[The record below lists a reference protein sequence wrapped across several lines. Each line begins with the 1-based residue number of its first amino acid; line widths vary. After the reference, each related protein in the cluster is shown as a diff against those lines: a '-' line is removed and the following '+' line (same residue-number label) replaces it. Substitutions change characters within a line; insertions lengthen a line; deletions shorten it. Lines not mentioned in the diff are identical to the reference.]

1 MNTIMKKK
9 LQSVLER
16 VRDPETNVAI
26 SELGLVER
34 FRYYPEQKKL
44 SVFLNP
50 VRPGKVCCSIISS
63 LLLTSTLKNLMNE
76 LQKEF
81 PDFAVERAQ

>member
-16 VRDPETNVAI
+16 VKDPETNVSI

-34 FRYYPEQKKL
+34 FRYHPEQKKL

>member
-1 MNTIMKKK
+1 M
-9 LQSVLER
+9 LER
-16 VRDPETNVAI
+16 VKDPETNVSI

-34 FRYYPEQKKL
+34 FRYHPEQKKL

-50 VRPGKVCCSIISS
+50 VRSGKVCCSIISS

>member
-1 MNTIMKKK
+1 MKKR

-16 VRDPETNVAI
+16 VKEPETNLAI

-34 FRYYPEQKKL
+34 FRYHPEQKKL

-50 VRPGKVCCSIISS
+50 LRPGKVCCSIIYS
-63 LLLTSTLKNLMNE
+63 LLISSTHKDLINE

-81 PDFAVERAQ
+81 PDLYLERAQ

>member
-1 MNTIMKKK
+1 MKKK
-9 LQSVLER
+9 LESVLER
-16 VRDPETNVAI
+16 VKEPETNLTI

-34 FRYYPEQKKL
+34 FRYYPKKKKL

-50 VRPGKVCCSIISS
+50 IKPGKVCCSIISS
-63 LLLTSTLKNLMNE
+63 LLLSSTIKYLMNE

-81 PDFAVERAQ
+81 PDLYLERAQ

>member
-1 MNTIMKKK
+1 MEKK
-9 LQSVLER
+9 LQSVIER
-16 VRDPETNVAI
+16 VKDPETNVAI

-34 FRYYPEQKKL
+34 FRYHPEQKKL
-44 SVFLNP
+44 SVFLNQ

-63 LLLTSTLKNLMNE
+63 LLLASTLKDLKNE

-81 PDFAVERAQ
+81 PNLSLERAQ

>member
-1 MNTIMKKK
+1 MDTIMKKK

-16 VRDPETNVAI
+16 VKDPETNVAI

>member
-1 MNTIMKKK
+1 MKKK
-9 LQSVLER
+9 LQSVIER
-16 VRDPETNVAI
+16 VKDPETNVAI

-63 LLLTSTLKNLMNE
+63 LLLSSILKDLMNE

-81 PDFAVERAQ
+81 PDCYLEQAQ

>member
-1 MNTIMKKK
+1 MDAIMKKK

-16 VRDPETNVAI
+16 VKDPETNMAI

>member
-1 MNTIMKKK
+1 MKKK
-9 LQSVLER
+9 LQAVLER
-16 VRDPETNVAI
+16 VKDPETNVAI
-26 SELGLVER
+26 SDLGLVER

-63 LLLTSTLKNLMNE
+63 LLLSSTLKDLMNE

-81 PDFAVERAQ
+81 PDCSLEQAQ

>member
-1 MNTIMKKK
+1 MDAIMKEK

-16 VRDPETNVAI
+16 VKDPETNVAI

-63 LLLTSTLKNLMNE
+63 LLLSSTLKDLMNE
-76 LQKEF
+76 LRKEF
-81 PDFAVERAQ
+81 PDLYLERTQ

>member
-1 MNTIMKKK
+1 MDVIMKKK

-16 VRDPETNVAI
+16 VKDPVTNVAI
-26 SELGLVER
+26 SELRLVER
-34 FRYYPEQKKL
+34 FRYHPEQKKL

-50 VRPGKVCCSIISS
+50 VRRGKICCSIISS
-63 LLLTSTLKNLMNE
+63 LLLTSILKDLMNE

-81 PDFAVERAQ
+81 PDLYLEQAQ

>member
-1 MNTIMKKK
+1 MKKK

-16 VRDPETNVAI
+16 VKDPETNMAI

>member
-1 MNTIMKKK
+1 MKKK
-9 LQSVLER
+9 LESVLER
-16 VRDPETNVAI
+16 VKEPETNLTI

-34 FRYYPEQKKL
+34 FRYYPKKKKL

-50 VRPGKVCCSIISS
+50 IKPGKVCCSTISS
-63 LLLTSTLKNLMNE
+63 LLLSSTIKDLMNE

-81 PDFAVERAQ
+81 PDLYLERAQ

>member
-1 MNTIMKKK
+1 MKKK

-16 VRDPETNVAI
+16 VKDPETNVAI
-26 SELGLVER
+26 SELVLVER

>member
-1 MNTIMKKK
+1 MKKK

-16 VRDPETNVAI
+16 VKEPETNLTI

-34 FRYYPEQKKL
+34 FRYYPKQKKL

-50 VRPGKVCCSIISS
+50 IRPGKICCSIISS
-63 LLLTSTLKNLMNE
+63 LLLSSTLKDLMNE
-76 LQKEF
+76 LRKEF
-81 PDFAVERAQ
+81 PDLYLERAQ

>member
-16 VRDPETNVAI
+16 VKDPETNVAI

>member
-1 MNTIMKKK
+1 MKKK
-9 LQSVLER
+9 LQSVIER
-16 VRDPETNVAI
+16 VKDPETNVAI

-63 LLLTSTLKNLMNE
+63 LLLSSTLKDLMNE

-81 PDFAVERAQ
+81 PDFYLEQAQ

>member
-1 MNTIMKKK
+1 MDAIMKKK

-16 VRDPETNVAI
+16 VKNPETNVAI

-34 FRYYPEQKKL
+34 FRYHPKQKKL

-50 VRPGKVCCSIISS
+50 VRPGKVCCSLISS
-63 LLLTSTLKNLMNE
+63 LLLSSTLKDLMNE
-76 LQKEF
+76 LKKEF
-81 PDFAVERAQ
+81 PDLYLERAQ

>member
-1 MNTIMKKK
+1 MKKK
-9 LQSVLER
+9 LQAVLER
-16 VRDPETNVAI
+16 VKDPETNVAI

-34 FRYYPEQKKL
+34 FRYHPEQKKL

>member
-1 MNTIMKKK
+1 MKKK

-16 VRDPETNVAI
+16 VKEPETNLAI

-44 SVFLNP
+44 SVFLNAL
-50 VRPGKVCCSIISS
+50 RPGKVCCSIISS
-63 LLLTSTLKNLMNE
+63 LLLSSTLKDLMNE

-81 PDFAVERAQ
+81 PDLYLERAQ

>member
-1 MNTIMKKK
+1 MEKK
-9 LQSVLER
+9 LQSVIER
-16 VRDPETNVAI
+16 VKDPETNVAI

-63 LLLTSTLKNLMNE
+63 LLLSSTLKDLMNE

-81 PDFAVERAQ
+81 PNLSLERAQ

>member
-1 MNTIMKKK
+1 MKKK

-16 VRDPETNVAI
+16 VKDPETNLSI

-34 FRYYPEQKKL
+34 FRYYPKKRKL

-50 VRPGKVCCSIISS
+50 VNPGKVCCSIISS
-63 LLLTSTLKNLMNE
+63 LLLSSTLKDLMNE
-76 LQKEF
+76 LHKEF
-81 PDFAVERAQ
+81 PDLSLERAQ

>member
-1 MNTIMKKK
+1 MDVLMKKK

-16 VRDPETNVAI
+16 LKDPETNIAI
-26 SELGLVER
+26 SERGLVEK
-34 FRYYPEQKKL
+34 FRYYPKKKKL

-63 LLLTSTLKNLMNE
+63 LLLSSTLKDLMNE
-76 LQKEF
+76 LHKEF
-81 PDFAVERAQ
+81 PDLYMERAQ

>member
-1 MNTIMKKK
+1 MKKK
-9 LQSVLER
+9 LQSVIER
-16 VRDPETNVAI
+16 VKDPETNVAI

-63 LLLTSTLKNLMNE
+63 LLLSSTLKDLMNE

-81 PDFAVERAQ
+81 PDCSLEQAQ

>member
-1 MNTIMKKK
+1 MKKK
-9 LQSVLER
+9 LESVLER
-16 VRDPETNVAI
+16 VKEPETNLTI

-34 FRYYPEQKKL
+34 FRYYPKKKKL

-50 VRPGKVCCSIISS
+50 IKPGKVCCSVISS
-63 LLLTSTLKNLMNE
+63 LLLSSTIKDLMNE

-81 PDFAVERAQ
+81 PDLYLERAQ

>member
-1 MNTIMKKK
+1 MKKK

-16 VRDPETNVAI
+16 VRDPGTNVAI

-63 LLLTSTLKNLMNE
+63 LLLSSTLKDLMNE

>member
-1 MNTIMKKK
+1 MDAIMKKK

-16 VRDPETNVAI
+16 VKDPETNMAI

-81 PDFAVERAQ
+81 PDFAVERAH

>member
-1 MNTIMKKK
+1 MDTIMKEK

-16 VRDPETNVAI
+16 VKDPETNMAI

>member
-1 MNTIMKKK
+1 MDDIMKKK

-16 VRDPETNVAI
+16 VKDPETNLAI

-34 FRYYPEQKKL
+34 FRYHPEQKKL

-63 LLLTSTLKNLMNE
+63 LLLSSTLKNLMDE

-81 PDFAVERAQ
+81 PDLYLERAQ

>member
-1 MNTIMKKK
+1 MKKK

-16 VRDPETNVAI
+16 VKDPETNVAI
-26 SELGLVER
+26 SELGFIER
-34 FRYYPEQKKL
+34 FHYHPEQKKL
-44 SVFLNP
+44 SVFLNQ

-63 LLLTSTLKNLMNE
+63 LLFSSTLKDLMNE

-81 PDFAVERAQ
+81 PDCSLEQAQ

>member
-1 MNTIMKKK
+1 MDEIMKKK
-9 LQSVLER
+9 LESVLER
-16 VRDPETNVAI
+16 VKEPETNLTI

-34 FRYYPEQKKL
+34 FRYYPKKKKL

-50 VRPGKVCCSIISS
+50 IKPGKVCCSIISS
-63 LLLTSTLKNLMNE
+63 LLLSSTIKDLMNE

-81 PDFAVERAQ
+81 PDLYLERAQ

>member
-1 MNTIMKKK
+1 MKKK

-16 VRDPETNVAI
+16 VKDPETNMAI

-34 FRYYPEQKKL
+34 FRYHQEQKKL
-44 SVFLNP
+44 SVFFNP

-63 LLLTSTLKNLMNE
+63 LLLSSTLKDLMNE

-81 PDFAVERAQ
+81 PDLYLERAQ

>member
-1 MNTIMKKK
+1 MDAIMKKK
-9 LQSVLER
+9 LQSVIER
-16 VRDPETNVAI
+16 VKDPETNVAI

-63 LLLTSTLKNLMNE
+63 LLLSSTLKDLMNE

-81 PDFAVERAQ
+81 PDFYLEQAQ

>member
-1 MNTIMKKK
+1 MKEK

-16 VRDPETNVAI
+16 VKDPETNVAI